1 MAERVVYI
9 NGEFVAESR
18 ATVSVFD
25 SGFTSGLA
33 VYEVTRTFR
42 HALFRL
48 DAHLDRLERSMRY
61 ARIECGLDRRQLEAA
76 SNATVERN
84 LGSIGA
90 DDEVSLWH
98 VVSRGERPPGTR
110 RGATVVMFCVPVELA
125 SFARGYLEGIRLVTP
140 ATRRTPP
147 ESLDP
152 KAKVTN
158 KMNHE
163 VAAAEARQT
172 DPDCLPLML
181 DHAGNIA
188 ETDRANFFFVSRGK
202 LCTSSDRTVL
212 GGITRDTVCGLAATL
227 GIEVAKG
234 DFTPY
239 DVYNAEEAFI
249 SGTSYNL
256 MPVASLNGVSPAA
269 GAPGPVTL
277 RIFRAWNDMVG
288 YDTVAQSIRHL
299 GDNER
304 AARIAEW
311 ERKSLGHDPRIE
323 KR

>member
-1 MAERVVYI
+1 MDVRRFGMAERVVYV
-9 NGEFVAESR
+9 NGEFVPESR

-42 HALFRL
+42 HRPFRL
-48 DAHLDRLERSMRY
+48 DAHLDRLERSLRY
-61 ARIECGLDRRQLEAA
+61 ARIDSGLDRPRLAAA
-76 SNATVERN
+76 SNETLERN
-84 LGSIGA
+84 LEALGE
-90 DDEVSLWH
+90 DDEVSLWQ
-98 VVSRGERPPGTR
+98 VISRGERPPGR
-110 RGATVVMFCVPVELA
+110 RKGATVVMFCVPVGLA
-125 SFARGYLEGIRLVTP
+125 SFARGYLEGIKLVTP

-152 KAKVTN
+152 KAKITN

-163 VAAAEARQT
+163 VAAAEARQAG
-172 DPDCLPLML
+172 PDCLPLML

-202 LCTSSDRTVL
+202 LCTATDRTVL
-212 GGITRDTVCGLAATL
+212 GGITRDTVIELAAKL
-227 GIEVAKG
+227 KIEVVKD

-256 MPVASLNGVSPAA
+256 MPVASLNGVALA
-269 GAPGPVTL
+269 NGAPGPVTVRL
-277 RIFRAWNDMVG
+277 FKAWNDMVG

-299 GDNER
+299 GANER
-304 AARIAEW
+304 AALMAEW
-311 ERKSLGHDPRIE
+311 ERRST
-323 KR
+323 